1 MVLLFNTNYISV
13 DLAHH
18 KVFPAK
24 VGKGGINMH
33 TLRGYNVI

>member
-1 MVLLFNTNYISV
+1 MVYLFYTTYIIV

-24 VGKGGINMH
+24 VGKGGFKCKS
-33 TLRGYNVI
+33 